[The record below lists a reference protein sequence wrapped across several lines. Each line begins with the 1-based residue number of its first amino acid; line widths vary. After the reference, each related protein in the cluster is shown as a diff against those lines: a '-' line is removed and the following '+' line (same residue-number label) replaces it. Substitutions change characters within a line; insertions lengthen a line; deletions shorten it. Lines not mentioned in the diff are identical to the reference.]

1 MRSISKRYPVLLI
14 AAVLAA
20 GLSGCGGSS
29 GTRTDSDTGMTGDTD
44 TGMTG
49 DGQTLT
55 VPEGLVRSTI
65 PPLFYTDDDDE
76 PDSFIFPA
84 LASGIHRDYDEQRSG
99 LANDAYVKSLGFSN
113 VDDEADAF
121 DLRVIYVVG
130 DEEVTVDF
138 TADDRDTP
146 DVEESWAKIVD
157 GVEYWGWLW
166 DPRDDDDTTSFLG
179 GISQGTGRPGYRLY
193 GTAGFRTPIADL
205 PTGTAV
211 YVGQMRG
218 DTHHVNDPSPLGG
231 RERINGSLRLTADF
245 DEGSIEGRISDIA
258 VRGEGERV
266 DLPNS
271 TYFAIDDGQIVD
283 GQFTA
288 SLTGMDSNAN
298 APMNETVRG
307 YEGGVLGEFH
317 GPDAETVGGV
327 LNASREDRVMA
338 GVFAGHKQ

>member
-1 MRSISKRYPVLLI
+1 MHTTYQLRLFVT
-14 AAVLAA
+14 AGCLAA
-20 GLSGCGGSS
+20 MLSGCGGGSS
-29 GTRTDSDTGMTGDTD
+29 TRVDSDTGT
-44 TGMTG
+44 TG

-55 VPEGLVRSTI
+55 VPEGLVRSAV
-65 PPLFYTDDDDE
+65 PPVFHTDDDDE
-76 PDSFIFPA
+76 SDSVTFPA
-84 LASGIHRDYDEQRSG
+84 LASGIHLDHDEQRSG
-99 LANDAYVKSLGFSN
+99 RANDAYVKSLRFFEN
-113 VDDEADAF
+113 DDEADTF
-121 DLRVIYVVG
+121 DLHVTYVVG
-130 DEEVTVDF
+130 DEEVTVHF

-146 DVEESWAKIVD
+146 DFQNSWEKIVD
-157 GVEYWGWLW
+157 GVSYWGWLW
-166 DPRDDDDTTSFLG
+166 DISDDDDGASFLG

-193 GTAGFRTPIADL
+193 GTIGFRTPIADL

-218 DTHHVNDPSPLGG
+218 DTHHVDDPSSPG
-231 RERINGSLRLTADF
+231 RERTFGSLRLTADF

-266 DLPNS
+266 DLPNT

-298 APMNETVRG
+298 APMNGTVRG
-307 YEGGVLGEFH
+307 YEGGVLGEFY
-317 GPDAETVGGV
+317 GPDADTVGGV

-338 GVFAGHKQ
+338 GVFAGRKQ